1 MKETKRGDR
10 SQVLAVGYK
19 SKTPNYQFRT
29 EKKLS

>member
-10 SQVLAVGYK
+10 SQVLAVGHK

-29 EKKLS
+29 EKS